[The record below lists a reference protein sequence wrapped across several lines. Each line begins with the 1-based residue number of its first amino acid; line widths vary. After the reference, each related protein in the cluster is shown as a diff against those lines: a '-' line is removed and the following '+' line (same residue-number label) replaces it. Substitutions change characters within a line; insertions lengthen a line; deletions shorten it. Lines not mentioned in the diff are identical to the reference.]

1 MTSLKTYLVIDRLM
15 IMLRSSTR
23 SEILLR
29 RRGMK
34 DVQIMVAQ
42 EYQTRKTDVKRDLT
56 KIPRILALG
65 PLKNQREQ
73 ENNTI
78 I

>member
-1 MTSLKTYLVIDRLM
+1 M

-42 EYQTRKTDVKRDLT
+42 EYQTWKTDVKRDLT
-56 KIPRILALG
+56 KIPRILAPG
-65 PLKNQREQ
+65 PLKKTARAGKQNHYI
-73 ENNTI
+73 NSK
-78 I
+78 